1 MFSPFRYYE
10 TVKDDERAEDEKKVR
25 EKQTKTS
32 ESIKKNKSKSNADD
46 GDIESEKR
54 IKKPNPKITRIK
66 VCINDEKKIL
76 CQFFRRSVHFFENS
90 HYFFCIF

>member
-1 MFSPFRYYE
+1 MLLMIFVAKNKTCLILHSPFSFRYYE

-25 EKQTKTS
+25 EKHQTKTS

-54 IKKPNPKITRIK
+54 VKKPNPKITRIK
-66 VCINDEKKIL
+66 V
-76 CQFFRRSVHFFENS
+76 
-90 HYFFCIF
+90 